1 MLHCCLL
8 CVLAGIKK
16 HHAMTPREEKKMQG
30 GAVTVLI
37 SGAAVVYAVAFSF
50 ANDFGRTILAVALA
64 ATVVSLAGIF
74 YGLKKA

>member
-1 MLHCCLL
+1 
-8 CVLAGIKK
+8 
-16 HHAMTPREEKKMQG
+16 MQG